1 MENFHSLVDHCI
13 VENEQWQKWRY
24 AVNNSYSAMVIL
36 WKEQK
41 YSMDD
46 IFQFQLMI
54 DCAYLVLQSM
64 YKRDVATNYFHMLS
78 SCHIEWLME
87 TVGP

>member
-1 MENFHSLVDHCI
+1 
-13 VENEQWQKWRY
+13 
-24 AVNNSYSAMVIL
+24 
-36 WKEQK
+36 
-41 YSMDD
+41 MDD

-78 SCHIEWLME
+78 SCHIEWFME